1 MSRILKLHYDQESL
15 MSAEIQ
21 TGDEVYVN
29 PDWIRTVD
37 KTVARGGRTRVQ
49 LIGHTGAAAGL
60 ISYPALLMVKEEPGE
75 IASMMT
81 DDDIIACPRV
91 ESELND

>member
-1 MSRILKLHYDQESL
+1 MSNKLMKLHYDQESL
-15 MSAEIQ
+15 MTAEIQ

-49 LIGHTGAAAGL
+49 LIGYTGAAAGL
-60 ISYPALLMVKEEPGE
+60 VSYPALLMVNEEPE
-75 IASMMT
+75 EVAKMMA
-81 DDDIIACPRV
+81 D
-91 ESELND
+91 LND

>member
-1 MSRILKLHYDQESL
+1 MSRMLKLHYDQESL
-15 MSAEIQ
+15 LSAEVQ

-49 LIGHTGAAAGL
+49 LMGQTGAAAGL
-60 ISYPALLMVKEEPGE
+60 GSYPALVMVKEEPLE
-75 IASMMT
+75 IAEMMA
-81 DDDIIACPRV
+81 DDIRSNQRV